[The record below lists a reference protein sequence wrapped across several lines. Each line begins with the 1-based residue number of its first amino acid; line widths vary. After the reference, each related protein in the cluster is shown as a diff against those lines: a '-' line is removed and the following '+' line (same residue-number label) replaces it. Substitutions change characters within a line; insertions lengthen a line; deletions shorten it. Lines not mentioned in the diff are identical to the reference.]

1 MLKNQV
7 FFKIIKFIPA
17 LIIAGV
23 FLLYILCP
31 INNDHVAKNI
41 VNELQQIPLPEKTVI
56 VEEKSMAAKLCG
68 NGNGMQYFGA
78 LLIKSELSQD
88 DLNLYYT
95 QFSEKYHVKPQ
106 SDSEIKQ
113 IETQIVYF
121 DTNIDSDN
129 YYILYT
135 WGDYYGISSEFDL
148 RGH

>member
-1 MLKNQV
+1 MKNQV
-7 FFKIIKFIPA
+7 FFKIIKFIPV
-17 LIIAGV
+17 LIVAGV
-23 FLLYILCP
+23 LLLYILCP
-31 INNDHVAKNI
+31 INNDNVAKNI

-56 VEEKSMAAKLCG
+56 VEEKSIAAKLCG

-78 LLIKSELSQD
+78 LLLKSELSQD

-121 DTNIDSDN
+121 DTNIDGDN